1 MKNLLST
8 LASVAACASALACSC
23 DTTPDVAGEV
33 ARSDAVFAGRVM
45 KMAIERRVAE
55 PGLPRETEVLVCT
68 FAVVARLKGIAEKKE
83 VVVVTSTQGSA
94 CGFPFEIGSKY
105 LVYASVFRG
114 ELETS
119 ICRRTRQ
126 LDVIGQ
132 KEAEEAQQVVAR
144 K

>member
-1 MKNLLST
+1 MKHPLSI
-8 LASVAACASALACSC
+8 LASVVACATALACSC
-23 DTTPDVAGEV
+23 DTMPGVAGEI
-33 ARSDAVFAGRVM
+33 ARSDTVFAGRVM

-68 FAVVARLKGIAEKKE
+68 FVVVARIKGIAEQKE
-83 VVVVTSTQGSA
+83 VVLVTSTQGSA

-126 LDVIGQ
+126 LDIIGQ
-132 KEAEEAQQVVAR
+132 KEAEEAQQVVGR

>member
-1 MKNLLST
+1 MPAVS
-8 LASVAACASALACSC
+8 
-23 DTTPDVAGEV
+23 GEI
-33 ARSDAVFAGRVM
+33 ARSDAVFGGRVM

-68 FAVVARLKGIAEKKE
+68 FAVVARIKGVTEQKD
-83 VVVVTSTQGSA
+83 VVVVTSTQRSA

-126 LDVIGQ
+126 LDVTGQ
-132 KEAEEAQQVVAR
+132 KEAEEAQQIVAR